1 MSVGVSKHNKASVH
15 FRNNEEAYQTPFG
28 EDIAAANTF
37 SFSNNFA
44 TSDKLAFGVS
54 GTVNLDADSYTFRR
68 RLTSSVFSL
77 EYKPDCWNIRL
88 ALTENVVAESV
99 NLMTRAY
106 ELGIQAKNDTLT
118 AVDRLAI
125 SFEIGQIRESMM
137 GLANSKD
144 TNGDYL
150 FAGYSSNTQPFV
162 SNDAGE
168 VQFAGDRGVH
178 SVQVSESLRANT
190 GLDGA
195 DLFMRVE
202 SDGAVKPFFDILT
215 SLERELQD
223 GVMNDDRVSEL
234 NACIDHFA
242 INQTRVGA
250 EMNKLDYQRAA
261 MERRVVLM
269 DENLSGMEDADLAEL
284 VTELQGMIVSRDAA
298 QRTFVQIG
306 QQSLFDY
313 IR

>member
-1 MSVGVSKHNKASVH
+1 MTISTRLFNEQAVTRFNRITSDIQQTQDKIAASKKVLKASDDPV
-15 FRNNEEAYQTPFG
+15 
-28 EDIAAANTF
+28 AAAKI
-37 SFSNNFA
+37 SFVRDQKVMLDRFA
-44 TSDKLAFGVS
+44 TNIDRAQ
-54 GTVNLDADSYTFRR
+54 T
-68 RLTSSVFSL
+68 RLG
-77 EYKPDCWNIRL
+77 
-88 ALTENVVAESV
+88 LTENVVAESV

-144 TNGDYL
+144 ANGDYL

-162 SNDAGE
+162 SNEAGE

-178 SVQVSESLRANT
+178 SVQISDSLRANT

-195 DLFMRVE
+195 DVFMRVE
-202 SDGAVKPFFDILT
+202 IDGVVKPFFDILT

-261 MERRVVLM
+261 MERRIVLM
-269 DENLSGMEDADLAEL
+269 DENLSGVEDADLAEL

-298 QRTFVQIG
+298 QRSFVQIG

>member
-1 MSVGVSKHNKASVH
+1 MTISTRLFNEQAITNFNRITSDIQQTQDKIAAGKKVLKASDDPV
-15 FRNNEEAYQTPFG
+15 
-28 EDIAAANTF
+28 AAAKI
-37 SFSNNFA
+37 SFVRDQKAMLDRFA
-44 TSDKLAFGVS
+44 T
-54 GTVNLDADSYTFRR
+54 
-68 RLTSSVFSL
+68 
-77 EYKPDCWNIRL
+77 NIDRAQTRL

-202 SDGAVKPFFDILT
+202 IDGAVKPFFDILT

>member
-1 MSVGVSKHNKASVH
+1 MTISTRLFNEQAVTRFNRITSDIQQTQDKIAASKKVLKASDDPV
-15 FRNNEEAYQTPFG
+15 
-28 EDIAAANTF
+28 AAAKI
-37 SFSNNFA
+37 SFVRDQKVMLDRFA
-44 TSDKLAFGVS
+44 TNIDRAQ
-54 GTVNLDADSYTFRR
+54 T
-68 RLTSSVFSL
+68 RLG
-77 EYKPDCWNIRL
+77 
-88 ALTENVVAESV
+88 LTENVVAESV

-125 SFEIGQIRESMM
+125 SFEIGQILESML

-144 TNGDYL
+144 ANGDYL

-162 SNDAGE
+162 SNEAGE

-178 SVQVSESLRANT
+178 SVQISDSLRANT

-195 DLFMRVE
+195 DVFMRVE
-202 SDGAVKPFFDILT
+202 IDGAVKPFFDILT
-215 SLERELQD
+215 SMEGQLQD
-223 GVMNDDRVSEL
+223 GVMNDETVSEL

-261 MERRVVLM
+261 MERRIVLM

-298 QRTFVQIG
+298 QRSFVQIG

>member
-1 MSVGVSKHNKASVH
+1 MTISTRLFNEQAVTSFNRITSDIQQTQDKIAAGKKVLKASDDPV
-15 FRNNEEAYQTPFG
+15 
-28 EDIAAANTF
+28 AAAKI
-37 SFSNNFA
+37 SFVRDQKAMLDRFA
-44 TSDKLAFGVS
+44 TNIDRAQ
-54 GTVNLDADSYTFRR
+54 T
-68 RLTSSVFSL
+68 RLG
-77 EYKPDCWNIRL
+77 
-88 ALTENVVAESV
+88 LTENVVAESV